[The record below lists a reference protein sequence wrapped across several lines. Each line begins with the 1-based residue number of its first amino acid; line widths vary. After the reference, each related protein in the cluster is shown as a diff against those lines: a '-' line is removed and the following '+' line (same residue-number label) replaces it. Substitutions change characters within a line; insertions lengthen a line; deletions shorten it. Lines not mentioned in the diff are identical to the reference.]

1 MNDFD
6 DKNDDVK
13 RKSRNLSE
21 KKRRDQFNILV
32 TELGTMVSPNN
43 RKMDK
48 TTVLKTTI
56 SFLQQHNQSSLKSQI
71 HEIQDNWKPSFLS
84 NEEYIHLMLEALE
97 GFILIVGV
105 DGSVIFASENITAML
120 GYLARDLTNMCI
132 FDLIEEGDKG
142 TFYNFLANPTTS
154 LLNQEPVDLN
164 INVHMKKASYKS
176 RKNNNNNNNSSSNG
190 LNMNSSS
197 TPTPAAASSS
207 TGMLDQQQ
215 HPSES
220 QYELVKL
227 CGHFRRWQSSSSQQQ
242 QQHGGG
248 GGGGGQDGGGSGG
261 AFDPYGSD
269 DESISTQSEY
279 SRMSTHDAEKTVFI
293 CTVHLQTAKLIREI
307 PLQQPG
313 KTEFTSR
320 YSLEWKFLFLDHR
333 APAIIGYLP
342 FELLGETISTVWV

>member
-6 DKNDDVK
+6 DKNDETK

-21 KKRRDQFNILV
+21 KKRRDQFNRLV

-56 SFLQQHNQSSLKSQI
+56 SFLQQHNQTSLKSQI

-105 DGSVIFASENITAML
+105 DGRVIFASENITAML
-120 GYLARDLTNMCI
+120 GYLSRDLTSMSI

-142 TFYNFLANPTTS
+142 HFCDFLANPTTS
-154 LLNQEPVDLN
+154 LLNQDPVDLS
-164 INVHMKKASYKS
+164 INVHMKKVGHKNKKS
-176 RKNNNNNNNSSSNG
+176 MSNNNNNNGNG
-190 LNMNSSS
+190 GGGSGGSVN
-197 TPTPAAASSS
+197 AE
-207 TGMLDQQQ
+207 

-227 CGHFRRWQSSSSQQQ
+227 CGHFRRWQGGGNSQQQQQQ
-242 QQHGGG
+242 QQHGN
-248 GGGGGQDGGGSGG
+248 QDQQQQQQQG
-261 AFDPYGSD
+261 FDPYGSD

-279 SRMSTHDAEKTVFI
+279 SRMSMHDVQQEKTVFI
-293 CTVHLQTAKLIREI
+293 CTVHLQTSQLIREI

-320 YSLEWKFLFLDHR
+320 YSLEFKFLSLDQR

-342 FELLGETISTVWV
+342 FELLGKE